1 MHIIDTLMVCQ
12 DCIMEIANGDLTG
25 LDYHLDHDEATARAI
40 EIRSAIASFYPHH
53 LVPGGTDED
62 GEEIED
68 DEFSARDCD
77 CCGSWLAGSRHPV
90 TLLSE
95 EAE

>member
-1 MHIIDTLMVCQ
+1 
-12 DCIMEIANGDLTG
+12 MEIASGDLTG

-40 EIRSAIASFYPHH
+40 EIRSAIASFCPHH

-62 GEEIED
+62 EC
-68 DEFSARDCD
+68 FSTHDCD

-90 TLLSE
+90 TLLSG